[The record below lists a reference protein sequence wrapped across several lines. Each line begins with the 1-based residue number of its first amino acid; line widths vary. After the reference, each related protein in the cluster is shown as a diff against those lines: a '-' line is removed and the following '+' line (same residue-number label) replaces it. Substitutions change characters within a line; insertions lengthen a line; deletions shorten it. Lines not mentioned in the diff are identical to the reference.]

1 MHGNVAEW
9 VLDQHYEEGYA
20 ATAIAGQKKDPL
32 AVPQTLYPR
41 VVRGGGWN
49 EEPALMRSAARQGST
64 EDWIAQDPQNPVS
77 IWYLTD
83 ALHVGFRIVR
93 PLNEPTEEQKAKH
106 WDFSLPVQ
114 VERTTAKVE

>member
-1 MHGNVAEW
+1 MLCTRA
-9 VLDQHYEEGYA
+9 DSTA
-20 ATAIAGQKKDPL
+20 SAIATQKKDPL
-32 AVPQTLYPR
+32 AVPQELYPR

-49 EEPALMRSAARQGST
+49 QEATQCRSAAREGST
-64 EDWIAQDPQNPVS
+64 EDWIAQDPQVPVS

-93 PLNEPTEEQKAKH
+93 PLNEPSEEEKNKH
-106 WDFSLPVQ
+106 WEMSLPVQ